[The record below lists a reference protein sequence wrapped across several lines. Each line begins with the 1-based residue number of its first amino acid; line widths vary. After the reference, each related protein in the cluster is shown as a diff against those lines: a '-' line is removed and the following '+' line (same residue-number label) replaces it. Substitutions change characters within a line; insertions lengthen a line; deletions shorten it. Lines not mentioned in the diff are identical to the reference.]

1 MQIIQNRKKFFILSL
16 LVIII
21 GFGFMIANAQAGKGA
36 LNWDVEFTGG
46 TSMELN
52 MNGKYD
58 NDKLISIIKDV
69 TDQSSPQIQEVLGT
83 NNVEIKLQSIDSP
96 TRTALV
102 EAIQKEYSKA
112 TLTEANDISGTVSG
126 EMQRAAI
133 KATLIAAVAMLI
145 YISIRFKD
153 VRAGGSAILALIHD
167 VLVVLAAYAIFR
179 IPVNNAFIAVLL
191 TILGYSVNSTIVIFD
206 RIRENKGAFKR
217 NQTAERINKSIHHVD
232 FIGRFHLVYLNTDV
246 IFLDYCIYQGFTHD
260 FIIKTSDIALDKEC
274 LKEFCR
280 VFQFACTLSNR
291 HKWKARVR
299 FQRFDNLR
307 YHHGIVAK
315 EDYIKLIIFY
325 ILTKPSVHFL
335 WID

>member
-36 LNWDVEFTGG
+36 LNWDVEFT
-46 TSMELN
+46 
-52 MNGKYD
+52 
-58 NDKLISIIKDV
+58 DV

-167 VLVVLAAYAIFR
+167 VLVVLAAYAI
-179 IPVNNAFIAVLL
+179 PVNNAFIAVLL

-206 RIRENKGAFKR
+206 RIRENKGTFKR
-217 NQTAERINKSIHHVD
+217 NQTAERINKSISQTLARSINTSLTTL
-232 FIGRFHLVYLNTDV
+232 FTIGAIYFLGVPSIQEFALPMMVGIIAGAYSSICISGSIWYTLLPKAEKDV
-246 IFLDYCIYQGFTHD
+246 
-260 FIIKTSDIALDKEC
+260 
-274 LKEFCR
+274 
-280 VFQFACTLSNR
+280 
-291 HKWKARVR
+291 
-299 FQRFDNLR
+299 
-307 YHHGIVAK
+307 
-315 EDYIKLIIFY
+315 
-325 ILTKPSVHFL
+325 
-335 WID
+335 